1 MTQLSL
7 LSGNPPPEEALPT
20 PSPPPADALPLT
32 VSELTQQL
40 KRTLATHPVLGG
52 KLLVQ
57 GELSNV
63 KASSRGHVYLT
74 LKDEGASISGVLWAS
89 KAKALPFTLAD
100 GLAVIATGELD
111 VYAPNG
117 SYSLVISK
125 LEPVGQGALQLT
137 MQQLQH
143 KLQAEGLFDAD
154 RKRPLPAFPLRIGM
168 VTAAT
173 GAVIHDMMRIIRAKN
188 SLVDVVLAP
197 VKVQGEGAASSIA
210 QAIEGLQ
217 EPLLGVELIIVAR
230 GGGSFEDLY
239 CFSEEAVVRAITA
252 CRVPVVTGI
261 GHEPDFGL
269 ADAVADYS
277 APTPT
282 AAADKCVPDV
292 EALRYVVAEAG
303 QAMGRAVQHRLALA
317 QHLLDAQT
325 EGLRLGL
332 DRSSSHAKQH
342 LATYTQ
348 ALQQAMAQQHHQQQH
363 KVAMLAATLNAYS
376 PLATLARGYAV
387 VSLTEGSKVI
397 NHSQQVIVGDTIQC
411 QLATGSLKATVTA
424 VL

>member
-7 LSGNPPPEEALPT
+7 LSGNPPPEEAPPT
-20 PSPPPADALPLT
+20 PPPLAEALPLT

-74 LKDEGASISGVLWAS
+74 LKDEGAAISGVLWAS
-89 KAKALPFTLAD
+89 KVKALPFALAD

-117 SYSLVISK
+117 SYSLVISQ
-125 LEPVGQGALQLT
+125 LEPVGQGALQLA

-154 RKRPLPAFPLRIGM
+154 HKRPLPFFPLRLGM

-188 SLVDVVLAP
+188 PLVDVVLAP
-197 VKVQGEGAASSIA
+197 VKVQGEGAAASIA
-210 QAIEGLQ
+210 QAIEALQ
-217 EPLLGVELIIVAR
+217 EPSLGVDLIIVAR

-239 CFSEEAVVRAITA
+239 CFSEEAVVRAIAA

-282 AAADKCVPDV
+282 AAADRCVPDV
-292 EALRYVVAEAG
+292 EALRYAVAEAG

-317 QHLLDAQT
+317 QHQLDAQS

-332 DRSSSHAKQH
+332 ERHVNHAKQQ
-342 LATYTQ
+342 LANSTQ
-348 ALQQAMAQQHHQQQH
+348 ALQQAMAQQYHHH
-363 KVAMLAATLNAYS
+363 HHTVAMLAATLNAYS

-387 VSLTEGSKVI
+387 VSLAEGGKVV
-397 NHSQQVIVGDTIQC
+397 NNSQQVAVGDVLHC
-411 QLATGSLKATVTA
+411 HLAMGSLNATVTA
-424 VL
+424 LLP

>member
-1 MTQLSL
+1 
-7 LSGNPPPEEALPT
+7 
-20 PSPPPADALPLT
+20 
-32 VSELTQQL
+32 
-40 KRTLATHPVLGG
+40 
-52 KLLVQ
+52 
-57 GELSNV
+57 
-63 KASSRGHVYLT
+63 LT

-89 KAKALPFTLAD
+89 KAKALPFALAD

-125 LEPVGQGALQLT
+125 LEPVGQGALQLA

-154 RKRPLPAFPLRIGM
+154 RKRPLPHFPLRMGM

-188 SLVDVVLAP
+188 PLVDVVLAP
-197 VKVQGEGAASSIA
+197 VKVQGEGAATSIA
-210 QAIEGLQ
+210 QAIEALQ
-217 EPLLGVELIIVAR
+217 EPSLGIELIIVAR

-239 CFSEEAVVRAITA
+239 CFSEEAVVRAIAT

-269 ADAVADYS
+269 ADAAADYS

-282 AAADKCVPDV
+282 AAADRCVPDV
-292 EALRYVVAEAG
+292 EALRYAVAEAG

-317 QHLLDAQT
+317 QHQLDAQT

-332 DRSSSHAKQH
+332 ERNVSHAKQH
-342 LATYTQ
+342 LAKHTQ
-348 ALQQAMAQQHHQQQH
+348 ALQQAMAYQHQQHQH

-387 VSLTEGSKVI
+387 VSLAKTGKVI
-397 NHSQQVIVGDTIQC
+397 SHSRQVAMGDTLHC

-424 VL
+424 LVP